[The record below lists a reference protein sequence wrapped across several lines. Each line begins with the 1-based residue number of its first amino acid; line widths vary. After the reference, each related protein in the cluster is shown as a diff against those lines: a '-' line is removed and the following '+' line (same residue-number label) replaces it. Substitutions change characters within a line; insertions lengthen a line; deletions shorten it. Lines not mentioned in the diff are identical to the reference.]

1 MASRGNGSKSSLSA
15 LTPIDT
21 RSFGRSSSFLLVW
34 GSILIVWLASLA
46 SWRVWPYAPDLLLLV
61 LLFWCLHEPRRVGLF
76 TAFMFGL
83 LMDVHDAGP
92 LGGHALV
99 YGLAAYGVVTLS
111 RRLQRF
117 NSVVQAIHILPV
129 LLLVQMVYIL
139 ISSWLAG
146 HWLGWAWLV
155 SAVFTAALWPVADIL
170 LHYLPHRLHEE
181 LDGSNA

>member
-1 MASRGNGSKSSLSA
+1 MALRGTGSKSSLSA

-21 RSFGRSSSFLLVW
+21 RSFGRSSSLLLVW
-34 GSILIVWLASLA
+34 GSIFIVWLASLA
-46 SWRVWPYAPDLLLLV
+46 SWRVWSYAPDLLLLV
-61 LLFWCLHEPRRVGLF
+61 LLFWCLNEPRRVGLF
-76 TAFMFGL
+76 TAFAFGL

-99 YGLAAYGVVTLS
+99 YGLAAYGVVTLG

-129 LLLVQMVYIL
+129 LLVVQTIYIM

-146 HWLGWAWLV
+146 HWLG
-155 SAVFTAALWPVADIL
+155 SAVFTAGLWPVADIL

-181 LDGSNA
+181 LDGGNA